1 MIDGKCSKN
10 FIEHTIE
17 NQDGYPE
24 YQRPDNGVFFEKKI
38 YSQKKK
44 QNGAEVNFTII
55 KKEKLLDTE

>member
-38 YSQKKK
+38 YSQKKSK
-44 QNGAEVNFTII
+44 MERR
-55 KKEKLLDTE
+55 